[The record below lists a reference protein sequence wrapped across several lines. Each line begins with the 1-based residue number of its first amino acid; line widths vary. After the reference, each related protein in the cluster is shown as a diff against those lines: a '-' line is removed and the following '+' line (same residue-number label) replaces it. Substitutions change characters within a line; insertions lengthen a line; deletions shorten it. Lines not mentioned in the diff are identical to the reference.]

1 MSRVRRELRLA
12 VCALQL
18 LTRLPTPR
26 LEPYDPDWT
35 ARAARYYPLAG
46 QLVGLI
52 SAAVLLVAARVWGG
66 GLVPAVLA
74 LGAGVM
80 ATGGFHEDGLA
91 DTTDGLGG
99 GRTPEARLAIMKD
112 SRIGTYGAL
121 ALGLVTALRVAAL
134 AGLRPQAA
142 AVALLFAHGAG
153 RAAAVVVMAALPY
166 ARDPAG
172 AKLAPAAHPVTRTE
186 AAVAVLL
193 GLWPALLVGWR
204 SAAIGLVLAAVAAG
218 WLAWRARRGIGGY
231 TGDVLGAVEQL
242 CEAALLLGAAA

>member
-1 MSRVRRELRLA
+1 MSRVRRELRLF
-12 VCALQL
+12 VCTLQL

-46 QLVGLI
+46 QVVGLI
-52 SAAVLLVAARVWGG
+52 AAAMLVVAARVWGG
-66 GLVPAVLA
+66 GLIPAVLA
-74 LGAGVM
+74 VGAGVL

-91 DTTDGLGG
+91 DTADGLGG
-99 GRTPEARLAIMKD
+99 GRTPEVRLAIMRD
-112 SRIGTYGAL
+112 SRIGSYGAL

-134 AGLRPQAA
+134 ARMSPEAA
-142 AVALLFAHGAG
+142 AAALLFAHGAG
-153 RAAAVVVMAALPY
+153 RAAAVMVMATLPY
-166 ARDPAG
+166 ARDPAA
-172 AKLAPAAHPVTRTE
+172 AKLAPASRPVTRRE

-193 GLWPALLVGWR
+193 GLWPVLLVGWR
-204 SAAIGLVLAAVAAG
+204 SAAIGLALAVVAAG
-218 WLAWRARRGIGGY
+218 WLAWRARRLVGGY